1 MPLLEHLAELRRRL
15 FIAALTIVI
24 AAIVGWVFY
33 EPIISALQ
41 QPMGRLLTLVPWL
54 LDHQGIPVEEAAATF
69 GVTSAQ
75 MEADLSLLFV
85 CGTPGHLPDDLID
98 ADWEDGRI
106 FLSNAESLARPWRFT
121 LDEALTLMVGLRA
134 LSQVGGLAGAGTDRD
149 GSLADGATGAGGG
162 DAVERALAKLEAAA
176 GAVASSE
183 SARVSVSIA
192 DDAAG
197 AALATVSEALRSGR
211 RVHLSYLV
219 PSRDETTERD
229 VDPMR
234 LVSIESRWYLE
245 GWCHRAEAVRLF
257 RVDRIVAATVLD
269 AAGAKPKQVV
279 GRDLTAG
286 LFVPDPTD
294 LDVVIETGPD
304 AAWVAEYYP
313 TQSVTELEGGFRRLV
328 LRTGDPGWVARLVW
342 RLGGSARVVE
352 PADLARSVRDGARE
366 ALAAYDALGQQA

>member
-1 MPLLEHLAELRRRL
+1 MSAAERRR
-15 FIAALTIVI
+15 ATPA
-24 AAIVGWVFY
+24 
-33 EPIISALQ
+33 ESATARL
-41 QPMGRLLTLVPWL
+41 GRLLTLVPWL
-54 LDHQGIPVEEAAATF
+54 LDHQGIPVDEAAATF
-69 GVTSAQ
+69 GVSSAQ

-269 AAGAKPKQVV
+269 AAGAIPEQVV

>member
-1 MPLLEHLAELRRRL
+1 MRLPLAQDIDSRDGTSNRDERLTNVLGEDNNGQQMATLR
-15 FIAALTIVI
+15 
-24 AAIVGWVFY
+24 
-33 EPIISALQ
+33 P
-41 QPMGRLLTLVPWL
+41 
-54 LDHQGIPVEEAAATF
+54 
-69 GVTSAQ
+69 
-75 MEADLSLLFV
+75 
-85 CGTPGHLPDDLID
+85 
-98 ADWEDGRI
+98 
-106 FLSNAESLARPWRFT
+106 
-121 LDEALTLMVGLRA
+121 
-134 LSQVGGLAGAGTDRD
+134 GLATVAT
-149 GSLADGATGAGGG
+149 ATGAGGG

-294 LDVVIETGPD
+294 LDVVTLDSVMSSGQGGGGAVVAD
-304 AAWVAEYYP
+304 ACATSADRASVSASRVCSDLPHAES
-313 TQSVTELEGGFRRLV
+313 T
-328 LRTGDPGWVARLVW
+328 
-342 RLGGSARVVE
+342 SA
-352 PADLARSVRDGARE
+352 
-366 ALAAYDALGQQA
+366 ALAATAAPQRTARRVAICPSLDRRFDLRFCGSGGETRTPNPYGIRF